1 MHPPRLGPHP
11 ASVGHRDL
19 DPFAGA
25 PRPGDFNPRGDGGG
39 MYVDFNHPLFDS
51 RRRQDPDMSGPGGS
65 IQPPGSRWD
74 PVGPSGGGVGG
85 GFPGAGRNPMGGVG
99 VGDPD
104 FDELLP
110 PGEYGPD
117 LGGGRGPGGIGGPL
131 GGGGRGRGGMGG
143 GPGGLGGGG
152 FGGLGGLGGGR
163 GGFGPGGGGG
173 FGGMGG
179 GGGGGMYM

>member
-1 MHPPRLGPHP
+1 
-11 ASVGHRDL
+11 
-19 DPFAGA
+19 
-25 PRPGDFNPRGDGGG
+25 

-74 PVGPSGGGVGG
+74 PVGPSAGGVGG
-85 GFPGAGRNPMGGVG
+85 GFPRAGRNPMGGMG

-117 LGGGRGPGGIGGPL
+117 LGGRGGIGGPL
-131 GGGGRGRGGMGG
+131 GGGGGRGRGGPG

-152 FGGLGGLGGGR
+152 FGGLGGGR

-179 GGGGGMYM
+179 GGGGMFM